1 MPFFLLSII
10 KREEGMDLIN
20 IAAESPKQLI
30 LKFPSPPFIYI
41 LILRYFN
48 YVNAMPAN
56 ILPILKCY

>member
-1 MPFFLLSII
+1 
-10 KREEGMDLIN
+10 MDLIN
-20 IAAESPKQLI
+20 ITAESPKQLI

-41 LILRYFN
+41 LILRYFK